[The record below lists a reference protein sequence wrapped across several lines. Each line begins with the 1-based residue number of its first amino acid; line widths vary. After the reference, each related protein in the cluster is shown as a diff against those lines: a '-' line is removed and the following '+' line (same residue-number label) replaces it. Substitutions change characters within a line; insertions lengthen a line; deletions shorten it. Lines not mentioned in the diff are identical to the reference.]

1 MNNIFV
7 YILTLFLFGSSNGLQ
22 QFFNTHNRQQFLTTM
37 INDKGLGGVVSAV
50 KNQLAE
56 KLQEPFNDAAE
67 ELNSIIQIPT
77 NIFDTMRENN
87 TREYRTSDLPA
98 NVTSV
103 LELFDNE
110 DSVSATTGTT
120 GMLLGVIVIVYT
132 AVEFIYPIIKF
143 LSIFLSIFF
152 SIFLPEPIKLVLGLG
167 LLTGNL
173 GTLVSGIIA
182 LVHAAVAHL
191 IYPISKFFFIFLSS
205 FLSILLP
212 EPIFDFFVNIF

>member
-37 INDKGLGGVVSAV
+37 INDEGLGEVVSAV

-56 KLQEPFNDAAE
+56 KHQEPFNDAAE
-67 ELNSIIQIPT
+67 ELNSIIQIPIS
-77 NIFDTMRENN
+77 NIFGTMRENN

-103 LELFDNE
+103 LELFDN
-110 DSVSATTGTT
+110 ATTATT
-120 GMLLGVIVIVYT
+120 VMWLGFIVYK
-132 AVEFIYPIIKF
+132 AVKFIYPIIKF

-173 GTLVSGIIA
+173 GTLVSGVIA
-182 LVHAAVAHL
+182 SVYAAAAHL

-205 FLSILLP
+205 FLSNLLP
-212 EPIFDFFVNIF
+212 SLTFS